1 MKIRVLPKGKILLFA
16 VGIVFL
22 LMVYNC
28 QQKADRIARLA
39 EARHYLNLDD
49 SVEYVGMNACK
60 ECHYQIYQS
69 YLRTGMGQSFDTAT
83 PQKSAAVIG
92 KDSILH
98 DPYANLYIK
107 PYWQGDS
114 LMVREYRKENGL
126 VVHER
131 TEYVDYIVGSGQ
143 HTNSHI
149 HMSGRY
155 AYQAPF
161 TYYTQDGLFDL
172 PPGFEDGHNER
183 FSRKIGLECM
193 TCHNGFPEMVLGSE
207 NKYVRIPDG
216 IDCERCHG
224 PGEIHVLLK
233 KKSILVDTS
242 RYIDYSIVNP
252 AKLSKD
258 LKTDVCARCHLQ
270 GTMVLQPGKSFF
282 DFKPGIQLN
291 AVMDIFMPLFEGGK
305 EDYIMASHYE
315 RMVQSKCYLSS
326 GQDITCTDC
335 HNPHVSVK
343 ETPLRKYN
351 NVCSECHTGDSGCT
365 LASNERLKHDDNC
378 VACHMRPGPSR
389 DIPHVITHD
398 HKISRPP
405 TMEELDSER
414 VFRGLIS
421 VNNPQT
427 DNLTKARGYL
437 LEYESYHPDP
447 AYLDSASLYLARAG
461 DLKSDV
467 YFNALVN
474 HHHLRNAYSHIT
486 DLVESNGIAVVLD
499 SMLTEMDYSNYDA
512 WTAYRIGQA
521 YESSGNALIAG
532 YFYEKSVEL
541 APFHL
546 EFQAKHGNL
555 LAISGK
561 IREAI
566 GVFEFILSEDAQ
578 NTSAYVNL
586 GYLYVKQNNPDKA
599 YSLYQAALQ
608 LDPDHLQAL
617 LNLAA
622 LCIYRG
628 RDNEAKSYI
637 DRALTLD
644 PANEYALRLRD
655 TGVQKR

>member
-1 MKIRVLPKGKILLFA
+1 MKNRALLHGKILLFP

-22 LMVYNC
+22 FMIYNC
-28 QQKADRIARLA
+28 QRKEDRITRLT
-39 EARHYLNLDD
+39 EARYFLNLDD

-60 ECHYQIYQS
+60 ECHYQIYRS
-69 YLRTGMGQSFDTAT
+69 YLGTGMGQSFDTAS
-83 PQKSAAVIG
+83 PRKSAAVIG
-92 KDSILH
+92 EDSVIH
-98 DPYANLYIK
+98 DPYANLSIK
-107 PYWQGDS
+107 PYWKGDS
-114 LMVREYRKENGL
+114 LMVREFREVNGM

-131 TEYVDYIVGSGQ
+131 TEYVDYVVGSGQ

-149 HMSGRY
+149 HMSGQY

-161 TYYTQDGLFDL
+161 TYYTQEGLFDW

-183 FSRKIGLECM
+183 FARKIGLECM

-207 NKYVRIPDG
+207 NKYDHIPDG

-224 PGEIHVLLK
+224 PGEIHVMLK

-252 AKLSKD
+252 AKLAKELRTD
-258 LKTDVCARCHLQ
+258 LCARCHLQ

-282 DFKPGIQLN
+282 DFRPGMPLES
-291 AVMDIFMPLFEGGK
+291 VMDIFMPLFEGGK

-315 RMVQSKCYLSS
+315 RMVQSQCYRAS
-326 GQDITCTDC
+326 GKGLTCTDC

-343 ETPLRKYN
+343 ETPLKKYN
-351 NVCSECHTGDSGCT
+351 NVCMGCHGEANDCS
-365 LASNERLKHDDNC
+365 LARNSRLEHDDNC
-378 VACHMRPGPSR
+378 VSCHMRPGPSR

-405 TMEELDSER
+405 TREQLESER

-421 VNNPQT
+421 VNNPET

-447 AYLDSASLYLARAG
+447 AYLDSASFYLTRAA
-461 DLKSDV
+461 DKEADV

-474 HHHLRNAYSHIT
+474 FHHLRRGYTDII
-486 DLVESNGIAVVLD
+486 DLVESTAIAVVLD
-499 SMLTEMDYSNYDA
+499 SLLTEKEYSNYDA

-521 YESSGNALIAG
+521 YENSGNALIAG
-532 YFYEKSVEL
+532 YFYEKAVAL

-546 EFQAKHGNL
+546 EFLVKHGSL

-561 IREAI
+561 LREASD
-566 GVFEFILSEDAQ
+566 VFEFILSEDPQ
-578 NTSAYVNL
+578 YTSAYVNL

-599 YSLYQAALQ
+599 YAFYQTALE
-608 LDPDHLQAL
+608 LDPDYLQAL

-622 LCIYRG
+622 LEHYRG
-628 RDNEAKSYI
+628 NASEAMLYV
-637 DRALTLD
+637 DRALAVD
-644 PANEYALRLRD
+644 PDNDYALRLKE
-655 TGVQKR
+655 TMIQ